1 MLLVCLLGIC
11 IMVIIAGVL
20 KDMVYIWV
28 ACIYF
33 IYKLE
38 SNKCNKYFIM
48 IFSVCLKMLGKL
60 FRNTYLGMMTFII
73 LVGQFSWV
81 LEYLFIHLLF
91 VVIFVVRLSF
101 VMDITSSLI
110 FSLQIVSQVS
120 TVTFIYISGLWRK
133 KMFYLFQ
140 YIWHVCLLLRT
151 CFCV

>member
-1 MLLVCLLGIC
+1 
-11 IMVIIAGVL
+11 
-20 KDMVYIWV
+20 
-28 ACIYF
+28 
-33 IYKLE
+33 
-38 SNKCNKYFIM
+38 
-48 IFSVCLKMLGKL
+48 MLGKL

-120 TVTFIYISGLWRK
+120 TVTFIYISGL
-133 KMFYLFQ
+133 
-140 YIWHVCLLLRT
+140 
-151 CFCV
+151 

>member
-1 MLLVCLLGIC
+1 
-11 IMVIIAGVL
+11 MVIIAGVL

-120 TVTFIYISGLWRK
+120 TVIYIYIRIMKEKNVLSFSVYMTCMLVIK
-133 KMFYLFQ
+133 DLF
-140 YIWHVCLLLRT
+140 L
-151 CFCV
+151 CVGHRR

>member
-1 MLLVCLLGIC
+1 
-11 IMVIIAGVL
+11 MVIIAGVL

-48 IFSVCLKMLGKL
+48 IFSLCLKMLGKL

-91 VVIFVVRLSF
+91 VVIFVVRLSC

-120 TVTFIYISGLWRK
+120 TVTFIYISGL
-133 KMFYLFQ
+133 
-140 YIWHVCLLLRT
+140 
-151 CFCV
+151 

>member
-1 MLLVCLLGIC
+1 
-11 IMVIIAGVL
+11 
-20 KDMVYIWV
+20 
-28 ACIYF
+28 
-33 IYKLE
+33 
-38 SNKCNKYFIM
+38 
-48 IFSVCLKMLGKL
+48 MLGKL

-120 TVTFIYISGLWRK
+120 TVIYIYIRIMKEKNVLSFSVYMTCMLVIK
-133 KMFYLFQ
+133 DLF
-140 YIWHVCLLLRT
+140 L
-151 CFCV
+151 CVGHRR